1 MNHVTCLSF
10 MIKSLRIAT
19 VKSKRVTQTDT
30 RLLCACRS
38 VASHARMR
46 NKRVTD
52 HLTRLT
58 RLFVVNT
65 LMRTVIAERNAS
77 LRP

>member
-10 MIKSLRIAT
+10 VIKSLRIAT

-52 HLTRLT
+52 HVT